1 MFSNCLHDALR
12 GAQVRSYMAE
22 VAALEAAVR
31 AERAQRSAAD
41 EARAAAEAERTA
53 AVKEAAEARAT
64 LAEARLVVL
73 NVQLAPTP
81 DEDGAGQGRPVSQ
94 TTHCPGYWNARGLL
108 CCLKVPSQAV
118 EHALLLC

>member
-1 MFSNCLHDALR
+1 
-12 GAQVRSYMAE
+12 MAE
-22 VAALEAAVR
+22 VAALEATVR

-41 EARAAAEAERTA
+41 EACAAAEAERTA

-81 DEDGAGQGRPVSQ
+81 DKMVRGRAG
-94 TTHCPGYWNARGLL
+94 L
-108 CCLKVPSQAV
+108 
-118 EHALLLC
+118 